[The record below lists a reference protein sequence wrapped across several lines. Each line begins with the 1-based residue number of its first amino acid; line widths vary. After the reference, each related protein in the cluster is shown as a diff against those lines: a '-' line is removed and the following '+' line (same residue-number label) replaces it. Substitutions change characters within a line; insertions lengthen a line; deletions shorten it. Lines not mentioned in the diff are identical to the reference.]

1 LRYFNHLLSKLLSIG
16 REALTVGQIN
26 VNYDDRTLQGIDR
39 LAASKGMSRPELL
52 RAIAGEAIEAH
63 DGGRLAFQADDT
75 PRIDGSINAL
85 TIQLRETVLEM
96 ERTQRANQRHEKKL
110 LDAFVGSEDAVR
122 QAQENLTA
130 RINDIN
136 RKSYQPFLMK
146 LGEVQAAIEGVGDRL
161 IDAQGKKLS
170 AIQDRLDAVD
180 AAAKV
185 PRTQYNLVLG
195 DDRVL
200 SLRFLS
206 ACGGMTAF
214 AAIMLF
220 LIAASLIPWLGVP
233 VANRMLTDTSHICRI
248 IDNRY
253 GVADCRIPN
262 EYRRPSV
269 RSVRAGR

>member
-1 LRYFNHLLSKLLSIG
+1 M
-16 REALTVGQIN
+16 GQIN

-39 LAASKGMSRPELL
+39 LAATKGLSRPKLL

-63 DGGRLAFQADDT
+63 DGGRLAFQVDDT
-75 PRIDGSINAL
+75 PRIDGSMNAL
-85 TIQLRETVLEM
+85 TIQLREAVLEM
-96 ERTQRANQRHEKKL
+96 ERTQRVNQRHEKKL

-136 RKSYQPFLMK
+136 RKSYQPFLLK
-146 LGEVQAAIEGVGDRL
+146 LAEVQAAIEGMQGRL
-161 IDAQGKKLS
+161 IDAQSEKLS
-170 AIQDRLDAVD
+170 AIQDRLEAVH

-185 PRTQYNLVLG
+185 SRTQYNLVLG

-206 ACGGMTAF
+206 ACALLTAF

-220 LIAASLIPWLGVP
+220 LIAASLAPWLGIS
-233 VANRMLTDTSHICRI
+233 VANRMLTDTSHICRV
-248 IDNRY
+248 IDDRY
-253 GVADCRIPN
+253 GVADCRIPD

-269 RSVRAGR
+269 RSARAGR

>member
-1 LRYFNHLLSKLLSIG
+1 M
-16 REALTVGQIN
+16 GQIN

-39 LAASKGMSRPELL
+39 LAAAKGMSRPELL

-63 DGGRLAFQADDT
+63 DGGRLAFQVDDA
-75 PRIDGSINAL
+75 PRIDGSMNAL
-85 TIQLRETVLEM
+85 TIQLREAVLEM

-146 LGEVQAAIEGVGDRL
+146 LAEVQAAIEGMQGRL
-161 IDAQGKKLS
+161 INAQSEKLS
-170 AIQDRLDAVD
+170 AIQDRLDAVR
-180 AAAKV
+180 AAATV

-200 SLRFLS
+200 SLRFLL

-220 LIAASLIPWLGVP
+220 LIAASLVPWLGVP
-233 VANRMLTDTSHICRI
+233 VANRMLTETSHVCRV
-248 IDNRY
+248 IDGRY
-253 GVADCRIPN
+253 DVTDCRIPDA
-262 EYRRPSV
+262 YRRPSV
-269 RSVRAGR
+269 RSARAGR

>member
-1 LRYFNHLLSKLLSIG
+1 M
-16 REALTVGQIN
+16 GQIN

-39 LAASKGMSRPELL
+39 LAATKGMSRPELL

-63 DGGRLAFQADDT
+63 DGGRLAFQVDDT
-75 PRIDGSINAL
+75 PRIDGSMNAL
-85 TIQLRETVLEM
+85 TIHLREAVLEM

-110 LDAFVGSEDAVR
+110 LDAFVGSEDVVR

-130 RINDIN
+130 RISDIN

-146 LGEVQAAIEGVGDRL
+146 LAEVQAAIEGMQGRL
-161 IDAQGKKLS
+161 IDAQSEKLS
-170 AIQDRLDAVD
+170 AIQDRLEAVH

-206 ACGGMTAF
+206 ACALLTAF

-220 LIAASLIPWLGVP
+220 LIAASLAPWLGIS

-248 IDNRY
+248 IDDRY
-253 GVADCRIPN
+253 GVADCRIPD
-262 EYRRPSV
+262 EDRRPSV
-269 RSVRAGR
+269 RSARAGR